1 MRLSVPVFVGFISV
15 ASIVGYAVFLI
26 YVTWPITSMSIS
38 NAGVFG
44 DSFGVLTSLFSAL
57 AFVGVVWTLNYQRD
71 EFKLQKEE
79 LADSKKEIA
88 KQGFENSFFQMLK
101 IQNDIVN
108 GVTFVKR
115 GVGSHERLE
124 GRDAFK
130 ELSISLHLRFVS
142 LAKYNKEVVWVNNAY
157 DSFYEQDGY
166 RLAHYFRFLYNIF
179 RFLEE
184 SRVENKELY
193 VRLLRAQ
200 ISNQELFLIYY
211 NALNRRGE
219 KFKRFIAEYKLMD
232 NLPVDELADDSH
244 KHFLPN
250 TQFYFN

>member
-1 MRLSVPVFVGFISV
+1 MRLSVPVLVGLISV
-15 ASIVGYAVFLI
+15 ASVVGYAVFLI

-57 AFVGVVWTLNYQRD
+57 AFVGVVWTLNYQRE

-115 GVGSHERLE
+115 GLGATERLE

-130 ELSISLHLRFVS
+130 GLSSSLHVRFVN
-142 LAKYNKEVVWVNNAY
+142 LAKYTKDVQWVNNVY
-157 DSFYEQDGY
+157 DTFYEQEGY

-184 SRVENKELY
+184 SRVDNKELY

-211 NALNRRGE
+211 NSLNRRGE
-219 KFKRFIAEYKLMD
+219 RFKKFITKYNLMD

-244 KHFLPN
+244 KEFLPN
-250 TQFYFN
+250 MQFYFN